1 MSRGTALL
9 AGGCVLAVLL
19 LAWGLAEQDPVTESG
34 ASPSGSARAA
44 TSGAATGAQAAV
56 AAGVPGTGPGAPY
69 SAEGAQSRQ
78 AQLTLW
84 QGRYE
89 RAEQIYSSYRDATR
103 YPHESRPISEH
114 PDQVRPFAPVQEE
127 TPMRKANGEPAK
139 GVRLRTSQERVFV
152 TGAETVRFTV
162 QAVDAGGKVLP
173 LVVTRASAQ
182 SVAETTVLS
191 PIIQSA
197 VNFRDDGSGADTQ
210 SGDGIYSAQLQPAQQ
225 GFAAFAGTIRMLAQ
239 VSAGGEQGVAHF
251 DVVYTPAVPAT
262 WAGTRDALEAGSL
275 NFYLKANV
283 LQAGRYVVSARVD
296 DANGTPFALLQFN
309 DEVAAG
315 QREFKLT
322 LFGALV
328 RDKNPAFPLRLRDV
342 EGFLLL
348 ADKFPD
354 RAMMARQVG
363 DVHRSARY
371 AVDSFSPNEWSSEE
385 RERYLAEYGKDAQT
399 ALEQVNRLQGR

>member
-1 MSRGTALL
+1 MSRSTALL
-9 AGGCVLAVLL
+9 AGGCVLAVVLV
-19 LAWGLAEQDPVTESG
+19 AWGLAEPDASAASSASANANAIAAGSG
-34 ASPSGSARAA
+34 QTSGQQTDNGAA
-44 TSGAATGAQAAV
+44 AQGQTSGA
-56 AAGVPGTGPGAPY
+56 PF

-103 YPHESRPISEH
+103 YPHESRPIAEH

-127 TPMRKANGEPAK
+127 TPLRKANGEAAK
-139 GVRLRTSQERVFV
+139 GVRIRTTQERVFV
-152 TGAETVRFTV
+152 SGAESVRFTL
-162 QAVDAGGKVLP
+162 QAVDSGGKALP

-182 SVAETTVLS
+182 SVPETTVLS
-191 PIIQSA
+191 PIIQA
-197 VNFRDDGSGADTQ
+197 GVNFRDDGSGGDVQ

-225 GFAAFAGTIRMLAQ
+225 GFAAFSGTIRLLAQ
-239 VSAGGEQGVAHF
+239 VTAGAEQGVAQF

-262 WAGTRDALEAGSL
+262 WAGTREALEAGSL

-283 LQAGRYVVSARVD
+283 QQAGRYVVSARVD

-309 DEVAAG
+309 EEVAAG
-315 QREFKLT
+315 QREFKLS

-328 RDKNPAFPLRLRDV
+328 RDKNPTFPLRLRDV

-363 DVHRSARY
+363 EVYRSASYSVER
-371 AVDSFSPNEWSSEE
+371 FSASEWSSEE
-385 RERYLAEYGKDAQT
+385 RERYLAEYGKDAET
-399 ALEQVNRLQGR
+399 ALAQVNRLQGK